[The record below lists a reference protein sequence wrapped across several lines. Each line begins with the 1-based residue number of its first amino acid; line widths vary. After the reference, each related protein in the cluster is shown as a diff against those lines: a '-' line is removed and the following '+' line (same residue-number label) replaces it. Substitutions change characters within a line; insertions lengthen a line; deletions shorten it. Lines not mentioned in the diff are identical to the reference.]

1 MGYSVLFQD
10 AEYLKV
16 GSHRGL
22 ALQVDQGGL
31 KSANSPFQADYMK
44 EKVPAPNF

>member
-1 MGYSVLFQD
+1 MLFQD

-16 GSHRGL
+16 GSRRGL
-22 ALQVDQGGL
+22 ALFDQGGL
-31 KSANSPFQADYMK
+31 KSANRPFQADYVK